1 MTRGAG
7 HPWERGPCCLSL
19 LSPRTLQAAT
29 EGQCSARHRQ
39 RFLWDQKKKKNHFL
53 NGLFS
58 PTLDPENVLRAQVPQ
73 LLHWNQPPP
82 VAWPVCSPHRLP
94 SSVHWVPSDLGRRL
108 VCPLTFK
115 TRDGDEIHNK
125 LKPCPFSLRGL
136 PVTHEEEHPHV
147 PRRPLTAGETRT
159 ECVCVRVRALP
170 LELTARAATQT
181 GTHQLP

>member
-1 MTRGAG
+1 MGARPVLPQPPLPT
-7 HPWERGPCCLSL
+7 HLASRYRRAVQCPAQTEVSL
-19 LSPRTLQAAT
+19 GS
-29 EGQCSARHRQ
+29 E
-39 RFLWDQKKKKNHFL
+39 KKKNHFL

-58 PTLDPENVLRAQVPQ
+58 PTSDPENVLRAQVPQ